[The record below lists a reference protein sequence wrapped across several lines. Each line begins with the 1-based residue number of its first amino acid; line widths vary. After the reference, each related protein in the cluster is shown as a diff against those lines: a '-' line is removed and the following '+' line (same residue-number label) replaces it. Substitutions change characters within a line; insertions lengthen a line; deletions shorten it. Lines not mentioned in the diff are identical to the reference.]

1 MDAELRLQDF
11 SLEDY
16 QEQVTGSFRDFF
28 EKECPST
35 LVRETEAAGYA
46 PGLWKRLVGMGVI
59 SMALP
64 TEAGGDGSS
73 LVDLTLVAEEAGS
86 VMAPVPLIADIV
98 AGRLLARTGASQE
111 LLTAAL
117 GGDRVFTLAL
127 QPLRGGARQL
137 VPEASI
143 SGDVVALDGSDL
155 VLFTGSPSAHV
166 PNQGGTAAGWW
177 EPAGKDRTVLA
188 SGEAAAAEYGRAVA
202 EWKILTAAALIG
214 LTERSMWIGV
224 EFTKT
229 RRTMGVPIG
238 ALQGV
243 SFPLADVA
251 IGVTGGRNLIRKA
264 AWMLENDPDAR
275 PDLPL
280 IAFAYAREVA
290 GRGVSISAHVQGGLG
305 VAREADATLYFVR
318 GKAWAALAGNATDD
332 YVTIA
337 KAYAARIG

>member
-11 SLEDY
+11 ALADY
-16 QEQVTGSFRDFF
+16 QDMISGTFRDFF
-28 EKECPST
+28 EKECPTS
-35 LVRETEAAGYA
+35 LVRETEAAGFA
-46 PGLWKRLVGMGVI
+46 PGLWKRLVEMGVV

-73 LVDLTLVAEEAGS
+73 LVDVALVADEAGAA
-86 VMAPVPLIADIV
+86 MAPVPLISHVTAS
-98 AGRLLARTGASQE
+98 RLLARVGADRA
-111 LLTAAL
+111 LVDAAL
-117 GGDRVFTLAL
+117 AGERVFTLAL
-127 QPLRGGARQL
+127 APVREGGRQL
-137 VPEASI
+137 VPEAAI
-143 SGDVVALDGSDL
+143 AGDVIGLEGSEL
-155 VLFTGSPSAHV
+155 VLFSGAAAEHV
-166 PNQGGTAAGWW
+166 ANQGGTAVGWW
-177 EPAGKDRTVLA
+177 SPAGKDRTVLVT
-188 SGEAAAAEYGRAVA
+188 GERAGEEYGRAVA
-202 EWKILTAAALIG
+202 EWKVLMAAALIG

-251 IGVTGGRNLIRKA
+251 IGVTGGRNLVRKA
-264 AWMLENDPDAR
+264 AWFLNEEPDSR

-318 GKAWAALAGNATDD
+318 GKAWAALAGSATDD
-332 YVTIA
+332 YVAIA
-337 KAYAARIG
+337 RAYAASLQ

>member
-11 SLEDY
+11 ALEDY
-16 QEQVTGSFRDFF
+16 QEMIAGSFRDFF
-28 EKECPST
+28 EKESPSS
-35 LVRETEAAGYA
+35 LVRETEAAGFA
-46 PGLWKRLVGMGVI
+46 PGLWKRLVGMGAV
-59 SMALP
+59 SMGLP
-64 TEAGGDGSS
+64 AEAGGDGSS

-86 VMAPVPLIADIV
+86 VMAPVPLIAHVV
-98 AGRLLARTGASQE
+98 ASRLLARVGADGE
-111 LLTAAL
+111 LVSAAL
-117 GGDRVFTLAL
+117 TGDRIFTVAL
-127 QPLRGGARQL
+127 QPVKGARQL

-143 SGDVVALDGSDL
+143 SGDVIALDGGEL
-155 VLFTGSPSAHV
+155 VLFSGEPSAHV

-177 EPAGKDRTVLA
+177 EPAGKSRTVLA
-188 SGEAAAAEYGRAVA
+188 TGAAAEAEYAHAVA
-202 EWKILTAAALIG
+202 EWKVLTAAALIG

-251 IGVTGGRNLIRKA
+251 IGVTGGRNLVRKA
-264 AWMLENDPDAR
+264 AWFLENDPDTR

-280 IAFAYAREVA
+280 IAFSYAREVA

-305 VAREADATLYFVR
+305 VAREADATMYFVR
-318 GKAWAALAGNATDD
+318 GKAWAALAGTASDD
-332 YVTIA
+332 YVAIA
-337 KAYAARIG
+337 KAYAARIA